1 MSKKCE
7 KCAYFNRY
15 EEKCYRWGYRKDCCE
30 DCNNFEWGEK
40 RLKQEELEKLN
51 DEDLIEQYK
60 ANYKYANH
68 WSGEADNDY
77 IVPPK
82 NELIKRG
89 YKVNRLEVTK

>member
-1 MSKKCE
+1 MNKCE
-7 KCAYFNRY
+7 KCAYYNRW
-15 EEKCYRWGYRKDCCE
+15 EEKCYRWGYKRDCEENC
-30 DCNNFEWGEK
+30 DKFEWGEK
-40 RLKQEELEKLN
+40 RLKPEELEKFS

-68 WSGEADNDY
+68 WSGEADYDY

-89 YKVNRLEVTK
+89 YKVSGLEVTK